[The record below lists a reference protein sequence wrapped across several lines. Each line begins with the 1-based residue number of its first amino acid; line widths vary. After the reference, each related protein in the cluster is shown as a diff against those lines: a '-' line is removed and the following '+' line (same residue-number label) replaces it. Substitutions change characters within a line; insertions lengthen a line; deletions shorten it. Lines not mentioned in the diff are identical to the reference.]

1 MTGNGSKVEKLS
13 AMIEWEA
20 RASAMSV
27 YDDNSWSGD
36 DESIEVD
43 GIPYWHDGLNGL
55 DYLDVGVVTTA
66 THCSLY
72 GRYSEIPLPEMA
84 GSLLVAM
91 IADVGSEQ
99 EIELAHLLESVGGL
113 TEDEWLELEHVEC
126 IHDRQLAYSGS
137 STIGGVWLTPSWN
150 GIQKPTDDEVES
162 GIAESLELARSIATD
177 TGAIRY
183 YEAYNSTGDWEF
195 QALAFASLV
204 RESVE
209 EESL

>member
-13 AMIEWEA
+13 TMIEWES
-20 RASAMSV
+20 RASAMSTFGG
-27 YDDNSWSGD
+27 DWSGD

-43 GIPYWHDGLNGL
+43 GVPYWHDGLRGL

-66 THCSLY
+66 THCSAY
-72 GRYSEIPLPEMA
+72 GCYSEIPLPEMA
-84 GSLLVAM
+84 GALLVAVV
-91 IADVGSEQ
+91 ADVGSEQ
-99 EIELAHLLESVGGL
+99 EIELNHLLESVGGL

-126 IHDRQLAYSGS
+126 IHDQQLAYSGS

-150 GIQKPTDDEVES
+150 GIRKPTTDEVEE
-162 GIAESLELARSIATD
+162 GIAEALELARSIATD
-177 TGAIRY
+177 TSAIRY
-183 YEAYNSTGDWEF
+183 YESYNSTGDWEF
-195 QALAFASLV
+195 QALAFTRLV